1 MSAFAFGADR
11 TVVMSLEMSNLGR
24 TTATVKPRGRM
35 SARSPGSVAAVGI
48 RAVGGP
54 QRSDSFRGATSPLVL
69 LTADA
74 DALTFNFRF
83 GLGRIFRAQVAE
95 RSQVR
100 WIAAARH
107 FPEGGIVI
115 MLAKG
120 DRWVFRTLVNVPA
133 MLSELAALGYRIAEE
148 P

>member
-1 MSAFAFGADR
+1 M
-11 TVVMSLEMSNLGR
+11 
-24 TTATVKPRGRM
+24 TAAVEPRGM
-35 SARSPGSVAAVGI
+35 KSATSPGSVFGVGI
-48 RAVGGP
+48 RAVGGLH
-54 QRSDSFRGATSPLVL
+54 RSDSFKGATSPLVL

-74 DALTFNFRF
+74 DALTFHFRF
-83 GLGRIFRAQVAE
+83 GLGRIFGAQVAE

-100 WIAAARH
+100 WIAPARH

-120 DRWVFRTLVNVPA
+120 DRWVFQTLTNVPA